1 MEHKFYITKVK
12 VLTGTSYGE
21 VYTKAK
27 FIYKT
32 ITSRTKRRPYI
43 RSIFF
48 NKEKIF
54 LDVFWTHLSEK
65 NHSDRFRRLKQY
77 PCGLDLIKNSKM
89 GPTTQES
96 KDKSSEVLHRFYG
109 INGNGESF
117 IVQIKEN
124 INNGE
129 KNFMS
134 VLPLH

>member
-1 MEHKFYITKVK
+1 
-12 VLTGTSYGE
+12 
-21 VYTKAK
+21 
-27 FIYKT
+27 
-32 ITSRTKRRPYI
+32 
-43 RSIFF
+43 
-48 NKEKIF
+48 
-54 LDVFWTHLSEK
+54 
-65 NHSDRFRRLKQY
+65 
-77 PCGLDLIKNSKM
+77 M